1 MNPSR
6 PSNIIVIG
14 AGVVGCAVACELTHR
29 GASVRMIDD
38 RPPGMGATQASAGML
53 APFTES
59 KDRHDA
65 FLELA
70 VRSLDLYDAFVA
82 SVASIAGAPIGYQRT
97 GTLEVATSPEHMA
110 DLEDLAARLKNRG
123 VALRL
128 LDRRAVRAEEPH
140 LSPNVA
146 GGLVIEPHGFVN
158 AVELTRALS
167 RAAQCQGA
175 SVVEGARARRV
186 SRGTGGVVVETTSGG
201 RLSADAVV
209 LAAGSWSAQLEI
221 EGVARPPVRPV
232 RGQLLHLAWH
242 GTGLRRV
249 IWGEGCY
256 LVPWLD
262 GTLLVG
268 ATMEEV
274 GFDERTTVAGVR
286 GLLDA
291 ACALV
296 PDAAAAGFLSSRAG
310 LRPGSP
316 DAMPIVGPSRAMNGL
331 VYATGHFR
339 NGVLLA
345 PVTAQLVADAM
356 LSGLIDPA
364 LEAIGPQRFE
374 GL

>member
-1 MNPSR
+1 LSPSR

-14 AGVVGCAVACELTHR
+14 AGVVGSAVACELARR
-29 GASVRMIDD
+29 GAVVRMLDD

-59 KDRHDA
+59 KDRNDA

-70 VRSLDLYDAFVA
+70 VRSLDLYDEFIQ
-82 SVASIAGAPIGYQRT
+82 SVTSVSGTPIGYQRA
-97 GTLEVATSPEHMA
+97 GTLEVAASREHMA
-110 DLEDLAARLKNRG
+110 ELEDLAERLKGRG

-128 LDRRAVRAEEPH
+128 LDARAARAEEPH
-140 LSPNVA
+140 LSADVA
-146 GGLVIEPHGFVN
+146 GGLLIEQHGFVN
-158 AVELTRALS
+158 AVELTRALATAARCHGARGIEGS
-167 RAAQCQGA
+167 RAT
-175 SVVEGARARRV
+175 RI
-186 SRGTGGVVVETTSGG
+186 SRTPAGIVVETSAGT
-201 RLSADAVV
+201 LSADAVV
-209 LAAGSWSAQLEI
+209 LAAGSWSSQLQI
-221 EGVARPPVRPV
+221 EGVATPPVRPV
-232 RGQLLHLAWH
+232 RGQLLHLAWR
-242 GTGLRRV
+242 GTAVRRV
-249 IWGEGCY
+249 LWGERCY
-256 LVPWLD
+256 MVPWPD

-274 GFDERTTVAGVR
+274 GFDERTTAAGIN
-286 GLLDA
+286 GLLGA

-296 PDAAAAGFLSSRAG
+296 PDAADAGFLSARAG

-316 DAMPIVGPSRAMNGL
+316 DAMPVVGPSRAMEGL

-345 PVTAQLVADAM
+345 PVTAQLVADVM
-356 LSGLIDPA
+356 LSGRMDPA

>member
-1 MNPSR
+1 LNPSR
-6 PSNIIVIG
+6 PSDIIVIG
-14 AGVVGCAVACELTHR
+14 AGVVGCSVACELARR
-29 GASVRMIDD
+29 GASVRVLDD
-38 RPPGMGATQASAGML
+38 RPAGMGATQASAGML

-70 VRSLDLYDAFVA
+70 VRSLDLYDGFVA
-82 SVASIAGAPIGYQRT
+82 SVASAAGAPIGYQRT
-97 GTLEVATSPEHMA
+97 GTLEVATSREHMA
-110 DLEDLAARLKNRG
+110 DLEDLASRLESRG

-128 LDRRAVRAEEPH
+128 LDARAVRAEEPH
-140 LSPNVA
+140 LSADVA
-146 GGLVIEPHGFVN
+146 GGLFIEPHGFVN
-158 AVELTRALS
+158 AGELTRALS
-167 RAAQCQGA
+167 RAARCHGA
-175 SVVEGARARRV
+175 RAVEGARARRI
-186 SRGTGGVVVETTSGG
+186 SRGPGGVVVETTSGEA
-201 RLSADAVV
+201 LSADAVV

-232 RGQLLHLAWH
+232 RGQLLHLAWQ

-249 IWGEGCY
+249 LWGEHCY
-256 LVPWLD
+256 MVPWPD

-296 PDAAAAGFLSSRAG
+296 PEAAAAGLLSARAG

-316 DAMPIVGPSRAMNGL
+316 DAMPIIGPSRAMDGL

-345 PVTAQLVADAM
+345 PITAQLVADAM
-356 LSGLIDPA
+356 LSGRMDAA
-364 LEAIGPQRFE
+364 LEAVGPQRFE